1 MKKLLL
7 LLLVVTLS
15 CSSDDSD
22 SSSAVYGDSDSPSA
36 VSGCTDPESVNY
48 NSNATVDDNS
58 CKYSI
63 VGEWIITKY
72 TLGTLD
78 VRAQYSY
85 LRTTYYSDNSSLTSG
100 LTINGDILLV
110 TGVYTISGTNNST
123 LTMTNEFGDT
133 TKFTILDITSNFVE
147 MYSSDIL
154 GEEASIEAVKL

>member
-7 LLLVVTLS
+7 VLLAVTLS
-15 CSSDDSD
+15 CSSD
-22 SSSAVYGDSDSPSA
+22 DSDSPSA

-58 CKYSI
+58 CQYSI
-63 VGEWIITKY
+63 VGEWNITKY

-78 VRAQYSY
+78 VRAGYSS
-85 LRTTYYSDNSSLTSG
+85 LSSTYYSDNSMLTNG
-100 LTINGDILLV
+100 TTINGDIVLV

-133 TKFTILDITSNFVE
+133 SEFTILDITSNFVE

-154 GEEASIEAVKL
+154 GEEANIEAVKL